1 MDNKTL
7 MMWRPGIGDLVAP
20 AETPTGTIYD
30 IYGNYNISAT
40 STTRDGFQ
48 VVRSADY
55 YLDTICTEDSNPKK
69 YGTYYGY
76 FEGFYYYNKD
86 PVLGQVNKSAGGRPE
101 LVIGGKANMWGEHV
115 DANNFMPRV
124 WPRTSVLA
132 ERFWSAATVTDAFAA
147 HPRLHEFRYA
157 TNI

>member
-7 MMWRPGIGDLVAP
+7 MMWRPGIGDSVSAADTP
-20 AETPTGTIYD
+20 ADTIYD
-30 IYGNYNISAT
+30 VYGSYNTSAT
-40 STTRDGFQ
+40 ATTRDGFR

-55 YLDTICTEDSNPKK
+55 YLDTICTRDPNPQK

-76 FEGFYYYNKD
+76 FEGFYYYDRERD
-86 PVLGQVNKSAGGRPE
+86 PVLGQINVSAGGRPE

-124 WPRTSVLA
+124 WPRTSILA
-132 ERFWSAATVTDAFAA
+132 ERFWSAEDVTDSFAA
-147 HPRLHEFRYA
+147 HPRLHEFR
-157 TNI
+157 